1 VTLQNFAGRCNF
13 QPPQWIEA
21 ALHSPNPPARV
32 KRGLAAYRAMLDQDQ
47 KPYLHLVDGSVA
59 DNLGLRSAVDF
70 ITAAGGPQNVRRI
83 TGLAVPDRMVII
95 SVNAETDSDPTIDLS
110 NAAPSLALLLNTV
123 AGSQIRRAN
132 FETLLL
138 TEELLH
144 RWGRELSSE
153 SQTVQTHFV
162 SLGFNDLADVDERKR
177 LNRLPTS
184 FRLNEDD
191 VDSLRAAGRRLLRD
205 SPQFQALVAEMQ

>member
-1 VTLQNFAGRCNF
+1 MGR
-13 QPPQWIEA
+13 
-21 ALHSPNPPARV
+21 R
-32 KRGLAAYRAMLDQDQ
+32 Y
-47 KPYLHLVDGSVA
+47 A
-59 DNLGLRSAVDF
+59 DS
-70 ITAAGGPQNVRRI
+70 GGAESSRRI
-83 TGLAVPDRMVII
+83 AGIEIPDRMVVI

-110 NAAPSLALLLNTV
+110 NAAPSLTLLLNTV

-153 SQTVQTHFV
+153 SRIVHTYMV
-162 SLGFNDLADVDERKR
+162 SLGFNDLTDAEERKR

-184 FRLNEDD
+184 FRLNEED
-191 VDSLRAAGRRLLRD
+191 VDRLRAAGRRLLRD
-205 SPQFQALVAEMQ
+205 SSQFQALLAEMR